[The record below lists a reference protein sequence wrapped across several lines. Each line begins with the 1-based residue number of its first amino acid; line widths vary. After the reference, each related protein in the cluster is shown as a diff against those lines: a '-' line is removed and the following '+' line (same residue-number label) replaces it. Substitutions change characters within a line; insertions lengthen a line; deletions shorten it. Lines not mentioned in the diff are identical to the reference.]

1 MAKVMLVDDDASMH
15 ALIGRIVN
23 DAGYEFCGAYD
34 GTDGLDVLLE
44 EHPDVLLLDVMLPG
58 MNGYEVCRKMREQG
72 RRIPIIFLSAKG
84 DIVDKSIGFEAGG
97 DDYVVKPFSN
107 EELLLRLGAHV
118 RRHKGDIAAS
128 RPVQSDEVIAIG
140 DLSIDF
146 SGYEVLLRGNPVN
159 LTSKEFEILAL
170 LAESPGRVYTRE
182 QIFGHIWGEEGV
194 IDNNSI
200 TVFIRKIREKIEDN
214 PSKPKYL
221 LTVWRV
227 GYKFA
232 NRV

>member
-107 EELLLRLGAHV
+107 EELLLRLGAH
-118 RRHKGDIAAS
+118 
-128 RPVQSDEVIAIG
+128 EIG
-140 DLSIDF
+140 RAH
-146 SGYEVLLRGNPVN
+146 V
-159 LTSKEFEILAL
+159 
-170 LAESPGRVYTRE
+170 
-182 QIFGHIWGEEGV
+182 
-194 IDNNSI
+194 
-200 TVFIRKIREKIEDN
+200 
-214 PSKPKYL
+214 
-221 LTVWRV
+221 
-227 GYKFA
+227 
-232 NRV
+232 

>member
-107 EELLLRLGAHV
+107 EE
-118 RRHKGDIAAS
+118 
-128 RPVQSDEVIAIG
+128 P
-140 DLSIDF
+140 
-146 SGYEVLLRGNPVN
+146 
-159 LTSKEFEILAL
+159 
-170 LAESPGRVYTRE
+170 
-182 QIFGHIWGEEGV
+182 
-194 IDNNSI
+194 
-200 TVFIRKIREKIEDN
+200 
-214 PSKPKYL
+214 
-221 LTVWRV
+221 
-227 GYKFA
+227 
-232 NRV
+232 